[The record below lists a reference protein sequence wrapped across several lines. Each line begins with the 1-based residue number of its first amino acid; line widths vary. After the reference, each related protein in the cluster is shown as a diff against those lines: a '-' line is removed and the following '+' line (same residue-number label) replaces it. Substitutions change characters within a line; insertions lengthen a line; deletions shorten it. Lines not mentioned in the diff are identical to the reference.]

1 MRISYPIPIQSAIM
15 LSLLSLVHRHS
26 NFAVTCFSTSTST
39 LPSSSPFCYQYCTRP
54 ILNNANKLNLCKRL
68 FARESSQTES
78 KAFMEDSLSG
88 YKAPTVNWYPGHIAK
103 AERALAETLHS
114 ADVLVEV
121 RDARIPKAT
130 AHPKVREWTAG
141 KPRIVVMTRVDMVPK
156 SSVRSWSKALNDLGA
171 GRWDGKVQDGNVRH
185 RANQA
190 MKERGVVG
198 EDGQV
203 EDVVYVDAKR
213 GAGML
218 ALLRAISR
226 SGAYVNERRKSRGLR
241 ERSLRVAIL
250 GYPNVGKSALINRIL
265 GRKRARSANTPGVTR
280 SLQWIRV
287 KGDADGTDESGKTR
301 SSKSS
306 SKRVGGGDFELLDSP
321 GIIPANMENQEDA
334 LMLAICNSIG
344 DAAYDN
350 QGVAAYLCERLKT
363 LYQLNVE
370 GVTAPQWREKSI
382 ERYNFD
388 PLEPIVIPSL
398 DHEVKK
404 RIPTGEDML
413 FAVAD
418 NTCHG
423 DPENA
428 ARKILQDFRS
438 GRMGPVCLQLAPKVD
453 DESVQL
459 GEKKVF
465 VTRQVAALGER
476 IKVKD
481 LDSGGAGYVV
491 ADGKKVDQE
500 DETKKRAEKA
510 IKVAKEKGL
519 ELPPMLDAD
528 NSSPQNESNVGKG
541 LFDGW

>member
-1 MRISYPIPIQSAIM
+1 MLVL
-15 LSLLSLVHRHS
+15 LSLLQRHS
-26 NFAVTCFSTSTST
+26 PNSVVTSF
-39 LPSSSPFCYQYCTRP
+39 SSSLLVSSPLYHHTRP
-54 ILNNANKLNLCKRL
+54 ILNNARKGPLCTTRL
-68 FARESSQTES
+68 FAKGSSQTES
-78 KAFMEDSLSG
+78 NSFMEDSLSG

-130 AHPKVREWTAG
+130 AHPRVREWTAG

-156 SSVRSWSKALNDLGA
+156 TSVRSWSRALNDLGA
-171 GRWDGKVQDGNVRH
+171 GRWDDQVQDGNVRH

-190 MKERGVVG
+190 MRERGVLG
-198 EDGQV
+198 EDGRV
-203 EDVVYVDAKR
+203 EDVIYVDAKR
-213 GAGML
+213 GAGMP

-226 SGAYVNERRKSRGLR
+226 SGAYVNERRKNRGLR
-241 ERSLRVAIL
+241 DRSLRVAIL

-287 KGDADGTDESGKTR
+287 KGDVDGTDETGKTR
-301 SSKSS
+301 SSKSNN
-306 SKRVGGGDFELLDSP
+306 KRVGVGDFELLDSP

-350 QGVAAYLCERLKT
+350 QGVAAYLCERLQT

-370 GVTAPQWREKSI
+370 EVTAPQWREKSI
-382 ERYNFD
+382 ERYKFD

-398 DHEVKK
+398 DHEEKK
-404 RIPTGEDML
+404 RIPSGEDML
-413 FAVAD
+413 FAVAE

-428 ARKILQDFRS
+428 ARKILQDFRN
-438 GRMGPVCLQLAPKVD
+438 GRLGPVCLQLAPKVD

-459 GEKKVF
+459 GEKKVQ
-465 VTRQVAALGER
+465 VTRQVTVLGER
-476 IKVKD
+476 IGVKESD
-481 LDSGGAGYVV
+481 GTGAGMKEY
-491 ADGKKVDQE
+491 QE
-500 DETKKRAEKA
+500 EETWKRAENA
-510 IKVAKEKGL
+510 VKVAKEKGL
-519 ELPPMLDAD
+519 ELPPMLDT
-528 NSSPQNESNVGKG
+528 SHGSPPDESNVGKG